1 MLSHLGKTQRGMAL
15 AFAGYTAFAF
25 SDVCVKILAG
35 RGYSIYQIVT
45 VDTAVGA
52 ALLLLFAPK
61 LGGLASLMDR
71 ANAKIHFFRAVL
83 NTAVNLLLV
92 YCLSIMPLA
101 TVYTAV
107 FTKPIIALLIAA
119 PLYGERIGL
128 HRAVSIAL
136 GLCGV
141 LIAFQPWQA
150 GMDAGNIPLL
160 MLTTSVIALM
170 FVLSRS
176 LESSSPLAVA
186 FYPIAGSC
194 LMTLP
199 LMLMHFTPFALA
211 DLPFF
216 VLSGALVAMAIS
228 CVSLA
233 FRIADSAA
241 VSPLMYTEM
250 IWAIVFGILI
260 FGDFP
265 SPMMLLGAALIAASG
280 LYLVFSER
288 KDDDKLV

>member
-25 SDVCVKILAG
+25 SDVCVKILTE

-52 ALLLLFAPK
+52 LLLLLLAPK
-61 LGGLASLMDR
+61 LGGVASLKDA
-71 ANAKIHFFRAVL
+71 ANAKIHALRAVL
-83 NTAVNLLLV
+83 NTAVNILLV

-107 FTKPIIALLIAA
+107 FTKPVIALLIAA

-128 HRAVSIAL
+128 HRSLSIAL
-136 GLCGV
+136 GLGGV
-141 LIAFQPWQA
+141 LVAFQPWKD
-150 GMDAGNIPLL
+150 GLDAGNIPLL
-160 MLTTSVIALM
+160 MGTTFVVALM

-176 LESSSPLAVA
+176 LDRSSPLAVA

-194 LMTLP
+194 LLTLP
-199 LMLMHFTPFALA
+199 LMLMNFTPFAPA
-211 DLPFF
+211 DLPIF
-216 VLSGALVAMAIS
+216 VLSGALAATAITF
-228 CVSLA
+228 VSLA

-250 IWAIVFGILI
+250 IWAIVFGIFV
-260 FGDFP
+260 FGDIP
-265 SPMMLLGAALIAASG
+265 GPMMLAGAVLIIASG
-280 LYLVFSER
+280 LYLVLSER
-288 KDDDKLV
+288 KA